1 MKIEECLA
9 GQFVII
15 HKPIRRALEPQGWVI
30 RRALEP
36 QGWVDDMDKF
46 DGCRAVIIHQGPLYV
61 SLNNDQF
68 PTMKTYLFNPGWL
81 SPYQEYKPA
90 GIESLL

>member
-1 MKIEECLA
+1 MKGTTMKIEECLV

-15 HKPIRRALEPQGWVI
+15 HKPIRQPI
-30 RRALEP
+30 RQSP
-36 QGWVDDMDKF
+36 GWVDDMDKF

-81 SPYQEYKPA
+81 SHYQEYKPA

>member
-15 HKPIRRALEPQGWVI
+15 HKPIRRALEP
-30 RRALEP
+30 P
-36 QGWVDDMDKF
+36 GWVDDMDKF

-68 PTMKTYLFNPGWL
+68 PTMKTYLFNPVWL
-81 SPYQEYKPA
+81 SPDQEYKPA
-90 GIESLL
+90 GIESLI

>member
-1 MKIEECLA
+1 MKGTTMKIEECLV

-15 HKPIRRALEPQGWVI
+15 HKPIRMALAPCWVN
-30 RRALEP
+30 
-36 QGWVDDMDKF
+36 DMDMF
-46 DGCRAVIIHQGPLYV
+46 DGCLAVIIHKSPLYV

-68 PTMKTYLFNPGWL
+68 PTMKTYLFNPVWL

>member
-1 MKIEECLA
+1 MKIEECLV

-15 HKPIRRALEPQGWVI
+15 HKPIRRALAPCWVN
-30 RRALEP
+30 
-36 QGWVDDMDKF
+36 DMDMF
-46 DGCRAVIIHQGPLYV
+46 DGCLAVITHQGPLYV

-68 PTMKTYLFNPGWL
+68 PTMKTYLFNPAWL

>member
-15 HKPIRRALEPQGWVI
+15 HKPIRRALEPCWVN
-30 RRALEP
+30 
-36 QGWVDDMDKF
+36 DMDMF

-68 PTMKTYLFNPGWL
+68 PTMKTYLFNPVWL